1 MFDQGVDDQVSDDQ
15 VRGRPSAR
23 IADPEGHP
31 EGAYGG

>member
-1 MFDQGVDDQVSDDQ
+1 MFDQGVDGL
-15 VRGRPSAR
+15 GRPSAR